1 MQDINDIITYILKSE
16 AEQLKHLI
24 DEWENNISHV
34 EFDIF
39 ITEEWNGLIYFNEPA
54 DYSNEKIFDINFV
67 NTVCDQLN
75 TDKVIFSISRR
86 YRMQMTSYYNNF
98 TDHEKFFL
106 NHFNVWKDSA
116 LPDEAISEYI
126 LIGEKNKGVM
136 CIADLGFRMNLFNKD
151 GQYLLSYSV
160 FDSEDSLVE
169 DKKDFEEIM
178 EKRREQFIY
187 K

>member
-1 MQDINDIITYILKSE
+1 M
-16 AEQLKHLI
+16 
-24 DEWENNISHV
+24 
-34 EFDIF
+34 
-39 ITEEWNGLIYFNEPA
+39 
-54 DYSNEKIFDINFV
+54 
-67 NTVCDQLN
+67 
-75 TDKVIFSISRR
+75 
-86 YRMQMTSYYNNF
+86 
-98 TDHEKFFL
+98 
-106 NHFNVWKDSA
+106 DSA

-136 CIADLGFRMNLFNKD
+136 YIADLGFRMNLFNKD

-178 EKRREQFIY
+178 EKRKEQFIY